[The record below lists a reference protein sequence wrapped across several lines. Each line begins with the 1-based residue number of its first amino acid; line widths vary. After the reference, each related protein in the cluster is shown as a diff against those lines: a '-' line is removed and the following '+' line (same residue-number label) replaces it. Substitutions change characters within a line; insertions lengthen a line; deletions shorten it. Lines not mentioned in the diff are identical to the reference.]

1 MVTAGFSPLERGATL
16 TSTFSP
22 CANEVKV
29 GMPHCWK
36 GRASGHSEKEEVD
49 MASPFREEA
58 EVEAMVTSSFTSL
71 RRGATL
77 TSAFLSCGKGY
88 DIAMTPISPPERQ
101 GRMAVETSLPSLA
114 GRRRRPRPHPPPF

>member
-1 MVTAGFSPLERGATL
+1 MSRLTLPFPSKGGAGGHAK
-16 TSTFSP
+16 
-22 CANEVKV
+22 NE
-29 GMPHCWK
+29 
-36 GRASGHSEKEEVD
+36 EKVD
-49 MASPFREEA
+49 MASPLWEEA

-88 DIAMTPISPPERQ
+88 DIAMTPTSPPGRQ

-114 GRRRRPRPHPPPF
+114 RRRRRPRPHPPPF